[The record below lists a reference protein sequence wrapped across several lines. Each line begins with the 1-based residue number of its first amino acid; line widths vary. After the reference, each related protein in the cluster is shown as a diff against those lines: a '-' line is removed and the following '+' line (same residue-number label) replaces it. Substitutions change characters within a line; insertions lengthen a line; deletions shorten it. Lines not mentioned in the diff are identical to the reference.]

1 MKAADNEPRL
11 TTAELAK
18 RWGMN
23 PGTLRN
29 WRSEGKGPRFVTL
42 GRKRKGKNPPV
53 RYRLS
58 DVVEYEFVRGMG
70 GGNGQAAR

>member
-1 MKAADNEPRL
+1 MKVDNEPRL

-18 RWGMN
+18 RWDMN

-29 WRSEGKGPRFVTL
+29 WRSSGKGPRFVTL
-42 GRKRKGKNPPV
+42 GRRRKGKNPPV
-53 RYRLS
+53 RYRLA

-70 GGNGQAAR
+70 GGNGKAAR